1 MNTLEN
7 TFLESL
13 NREGKE
19 ILING
24 GTQKVFFRRN
34 EKGETDPYITMYAP
48 LESSIEQGNEFILD
62 GSHYLIMKAL
72 TKENDVYQ
80 KFSCILA
87 DETIKWMYAKND
99 LVIYHS
105 YMIDLNDSLSISK
118 DGITNSGK
126 CQIILPLNEDS
137 KRITINGRFFCGAY
151 CLAWKVTDLNYKNN
165 LCYIYAERD
174 TVLPTD
180 DTTNGIVNRWQ
191 YEDKPSNYVVAIS
204 QDAISVEQNKTSQL
218 TVSVTKDGTLLD
230 PTPTINYTVANGSIC
245 SIDANNLVTG
255 LTVGG
260 TTIKGSY
267 KVNEYDTCTSD
278 SVSVTV
284 TEPVVVADI
293 VVSPTYNNS
302 SYYGLEP
309 EDTQTFTCSLN
320 GVENAA
326 WNITLSTSASS
337 THFTSTINNANGTF
351 TVVRKDTDIISN
363 SYLDYTITEQTTDK
377 TATYRIKL
385 LNYF

>member
-7 TFLESL
+7 TFLETL

-34 EKGETDPYITMYAP
+34 EKGETDPYITMYA
-48 LESSIEQGNEFILD
+48 LAESNIEQGNEFILD
-62 GSHYLIMKAL
+62 GSHFLIMKAL

-99 LVIYHS
+99 LVIYHA
-105 YMIDLNDSLSISK
+105 YMIDLADSLSVSK
-118 DGITNSGK
+118 DGIINSGK
-126 CQIILPLNEDS
+126 CQIILPLNDAS
-137 KRITINGRFFCGAY
+137 KRIMINGRFFCGAY
-151 CLAWKVTDLNYKNN
+151 CLAWKVTDLNYKNG
-165 LCYIYAERD
+165 LCYVYAEREAIQS
-174 TVLPTD
+174 TD
-180 DTTNGIVNRWQ
+180 DTTNGIADRWQ
-191 YEDKPSNYVVAIS
+191 YEDKPSNYVVVIS

-218 TVSVTKDGTLLD
+218 NVSVTKDGTLLD
-230 PTPTINYTVANGSIC
+230 PTPTINYTVADSSIC
-245 SIDANNLVTG
+245 SIDENNVVTG

-267 KVNEYDTCTSD
+267 KVDEYDTCNTD

-293 VVSPTYNNS
+293 VVTPTYNNS
-302 SYYGLEP
+302 SYYGIEP
-309 EDTQTFTCSLN
+309 TEQVFTCSLD
-320 GVENAA
+320 GVENPL

-337 THFTSTINNANGTF
+337 THYTSTINNANGTF
-351 TVVRKDTDIISN
+351 TVVRKDTSIISN
-363 SYLDYTITEQTTDK
+363 YFLDYTITEQTTGK

-385 LNYF
+385 LNDF